1 MAQPLF
7 PPRPDPEPPP
17 PPPPPPSSTAPETIN
32 VNSEMASK
40 IERVVMD
47 VFSRRFG
54 GQPLPYG
61 QARVLVSLEMEVVG
75 ELVRQIARS

>member
-1 MAQPLF
+1 
-7 PPRPDPEPPP
+7 
-17 PPPPPPSSTAPETIN
+17 
-32 VNSEMASK
+32 MASK